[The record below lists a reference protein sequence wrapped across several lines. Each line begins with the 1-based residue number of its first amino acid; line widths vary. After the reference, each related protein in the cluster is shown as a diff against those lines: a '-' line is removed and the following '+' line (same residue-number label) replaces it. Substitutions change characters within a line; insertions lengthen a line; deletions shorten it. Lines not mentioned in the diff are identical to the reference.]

1 MNKFKIILLLLVLQ
15 SCTNKNKE
23 IKPPVN
29 TLELP
34 TPFAISAQEAKLYPS
49 NNDNAVY
56 FLFGNYANTIYKYN
70 LTSKT
75 CEDSFVISS
84 KVGMIEDFQVVNDTI
99 IFQLYNSSIFALQPI
114 NDSSLCKVY
123 RYPEMFNDKYI
134 SYGSVYY
141 NGLLY
146 ARFPNDTIV
155 GTKKG
160 WAKHFDNPFIN
171 VFKFEADSVRNT
183 ASFGNYPN
191 EYKTGQLVSLF
202 HKFTEPI
209 NNKIC
214 ASHMFS
220 DFLEV
225 YDLNTKAM
233 SSFKMTSN
241 FFKPIQLVPED
252 KLNDDY
258 YIYKTINNNPF
269 CGLIYNS
276 FRKEFYRYFIH
287 QSKENADDLASILIY
302 DEETKSTSEVV
313 IKRDDY
319 TRACQIFPTKNGFA
333 LLKNLTTKKTKKQT
347 LAVDEFILE

>member
-84 KVGMIEDFQVVNDTI
+84 KVGMVEDFQVVNDTF
-99 IFQLYNSSIFALQPI
+99 IFHLYNTSIFALQPMK
-114 NDSSLCKVY
+114 DSSLCQVY
-123 RYPEMFNDKYI
+123 RYPEMYNDKYI
-134 SYGSVYY
+134 SYGSVYH

-146 ARFPNDTIV
+146 ARFPDDTIV

-171 VFKFEADSVRNT
+171 VFKFELDSIRYIS
-183 ASFGNYPN
+183 SFGSYPN
-191 EYKTGQLVSLF
+191 ECKTGQLISF
-202 HKFTEPI
+202 DHEFPEPI
-209 NNKIC
+209 KNKIY
-214 ASHMFS
+214 ASHMYS
-220 DFLEV
+220 ESLDI

-233 SSFKMTSN
+233 SNFKLSSN
-241 FFKPIQLVPED
+241 YFKPIKLVPED
-252 KLNDDY
+252 KIGDSY
-258 YIYKTINNNPF
+258 YVYKKINNNAF
-269 CGLIYNS
+269 VDLTYNPV
-276 FRKEFYRYFIH
+276 RKEFYRYFIH
-287 QSKENADDLASILIY
+287 QLKEKADDLASIIIY
-302 DEETKSTSEVV
+302 NEETKATTEVV

-319 TRACQIFPTKNGFA
+319 TRACQIFHTKNGFA
-333 LLKNLTTKKTKKQT
+333 LLKNLTTKKTKKQP
-347 LAVDEFILE
+347 LAVDEFILD

>member
-1 MNKFKIILLLLVLQ
+1 MNKYTIIFALLVLQ
-15 SCTNKNKE
+15 SCANKNKE
-23 IKPPVN
+23 IKPQIN
-29 TLELP
+29 AMELP
-34 TPFAISAQEAKLYPS
+34 TPFAVSAQEAKLYPS
-49 NNDNAVY
+49 KTDNSVY
-56 FLFGNYANTIYKYN
+56 FLFGNYAHTIYKYN
-70 LTSKT
+70 LNSKT
-75 CEDSFVISS
+75 CEDSFIISN
-84 KVGMIEDFQVVNDTI
+84 KVGMIEDFQVVNDTF
-99 IFQLYNSSIFALQPI
+99 IFHLYNTSIFALQPTK
-114 NDSSLCKVY
+114 DSSLCKIY
-123 RYPEMFNDKYI
+123 IYPEMYNHKYI

-171 VFKFEADSVRNT
+171 VFKFEADSVRNI
-183 ASFGNYPN
+183 SNIGEYPN
-191 EYKTGQLVSLF
+191 QYKTGQLVSLF

-209 NNKIC
+209 NNKIY

-220 DFLEV
+220 DSVEV

-233 SSFKMTSN
+233 SSFKMSSN

-269 CGLIYNS
+269 CGYIYNPA
-276 FRKEFYRYFIH
+276 RKEFYRYFIH
-287 QSKENADDLASILIY
+287 QLKENTDDLASIIIY
-302 DEETKSTSEVV
+302 NEETKATSEVV

-333 LLKNLTTKKTKKQT
+333 LLKNLTAKKTKKQT
-347 LAVDEFILE
+347 LVVDEFILE